1 MVEKSIDVFSL
12 KMLALLI
19 CRGNVKTK
27 ATLFLDTIIGRD
39 GLAAGRDVVTINNA
53 RLIRGTKKL
62 TYFAEIFP
70 K

>member
-1 MVEKSIDVFSL
+1 M
-12 KMLALLI
+12 
-19 CRGNVKTK
+19 
-27 ATLFLDTIIGRD
+27 DTIIGRD
-39 GLAAGRDVVTINNA
+39 GLAVGREIVTINNP